1 MGSKF
6 ARGAPVARKGEKERL
21 LLVAAAG
28 LAASLVIIMIV
39 VLNYKREAI
48 ASQTVSPAQPVVSV
62 PMGTVTLFV
71 PDREVGMGTKL
82 SEVSF
87 KEVYWP
93 RNQVP
98 PNAVLDLAE
107 LKNQYAKSNLPAGLP
122 VQRQSLTA
130 TAGRAGLAV
139 TAGNRAVT
147 IEVDRAQSI
156 EGYTT
161 PGSVVDVVLTF
172 HEEGNLTSKVIV
184 EGARVLSLA
193 GDATQEAVKA
203 PQRNGTHNQGTTTIT
218 LDVST
223 QAALK
228 IQTARQMGRL
238 SLMLRNDIDHKAA
251 DTLVVTADDFSAR
264 DKKKAERP
272 SVCTRGT
279 MKMGDV
285 SYVVNCDGSMV
296 KLNAGD

>member
-1 MGSKF
+1 MRTRPTFTKNAGTNLG
-6 ARGAPVARKGEKERL
+6 RRRGEKERL

-28 LAASLVIIMIV
+28 LAASLVIIMVV

-48 ASQTVSPAQPVVSV
+48 ASQTNTPTQPVPQVS
-62 PMGTVTLFV
+62 MGTVTLFV
-71 PDREVGMGTKL
+71 PDREVAAGTKL
-82 SEVSF
+82 AEIPF

-98 PNAVLDLAE
+98 ANAVLDLAE
-107 LKNQYAKSNLPAGLP
+107 IKNQFAKVNLPVGLP

-130 TAGRAGLAV
+130 VAGRAGLPV

-161 PGSVVDVVLTF
+161 PGSVVDVVLTY

-184 EGARVLSLA
+184 EGARVLSLG
-193 GDATQEAVKA
+193 GDASTEKRR
-203 PQRNGTHNQGTTTIT
+203 PGTPTSQTTIT
-218 LDVST
+218 LDVTT
-223 QAALK
+223 QDALK

-238 SLMLRNDIDHKAA
+238 SLMLRNDVDRKAV
-251 DTLVVTADDFSAR
+251 DTTVITAEDFNAK
-264 DKKKAERP
+264 DKKPEPKQ

-279 MKMGDV
+279 IKAGDL
-285 SYVVNCDGSMV
+285 SYVVNCDGSMSQM
-296 KLNAGD
+296 KE

>member
-1 MGSKF
+1 MGSHF
-6 ARGAPVARKGEKERL
+6 SRNPGSLNRRGEKERVL
-21 LLVAAAG
+21 LIAAAG
-28 LAASLVIIMIV
+28 LAASLVIIMVV

-48 ASQTVSPAQPVVSV
+48 ASQTNTVANQPIVPV

-71 PDREVGMGTKL
+71 PDREVAAGTKL
-82 SEVSF
+82 AEVAF

-98 PNAVLDLAE
+98 TNAVLDLAE
-107 LKNQYAKSNLPAGLP
+107 IKNQFAKVNLPAGLP

-130 TAGRAGLAV
+130 VAGRAGLPV

-161 PGSVVDVVLTF
+161 PGSVVDVVLTY

-184 EGARVLSLA
+184 EGARVLSL
-193 GDATQEAVKA
+193 GGESNQVEKRRPGVPVTQ
-203 PQRNGTHNQGTTTIT
+203 TTIT

-223 QAALK
+223 QDALK

-238 SLMLRNDIDHKAA
+238 SLMLRNDIDRKAV
-251 DTLVVTADDFSAR
+251 DTTVITAEDFNAKE
-264 DKKKAERP
+264 KKVAPKA

-279 MKMGDV
+279 MRMGNI
-285 SYVVNCDGSMV
+285 SYVVNCDGTMV
-296 KLNAGD
+296 QLKDQ

>member
-1 MGSKF
+1 MGNKFSKP
-6 ARGAPVARKGEKERL
+6 GSARKGEKERL

-48 ASQTVSPAQPVVSV
+48 ASQSVNSEQPIVAV

-107 LKNQYAKSNLPAGLP
+107 VKNQYAKANLPAGLP
-122 VQRQSLTA
+122 IQRQSLTA
-130 TAGRAGLAV
+130 VAGRAGLAV

-161 PGSVVDVVLTF
+161 PGSVVDVVLTY

-184 EGARVLSLA
+184 EGARVLSLG
-193 GDATQEAVKA
+193 GDSNQ
-203 PQRNGTHNQGTTTIT
+203 NQGEEKIKRHPGQKDTQTTIT

-223 QAALK
+223 QDALK

-238 SLMLRNDIDHKAA
+238 SLMLRNEIDRKAV
-251 DTLVVTADDFSAR
+251 DTTVVTADDFNMR
-264 DKKKAERP
+264 ERKVEKP
-272 SVCTRGT
+272 TVCTRGT
-279 MKMGDV
+279 MKMGDT
-285 SYVVNCDGSMV
+285 SYIVNCDGSMV
-296 KLNAGD
+296 QIRE